1 MERFAKYINNLYILN
16 IWQYHSD
23 LAIQCL
29 LINTHIS
36 KKKSKDLGNKVRKV
50 SIFCCTVLVNCV
62 IIECMNDII
71 IGTSSILL
79 VRNNTGSFCKIAM
92 VIST

>member
-1 MERFAKYINNLYILN
+1 MEIFAKYINNLYILN

-29 LINTHIS
+29 LINIHIS
-36 KKKSKDLGNKVRKV
+36 KKKSKDLGKVRKV

-62 IIECMNDII
+62 VIECMNDIT
-71 IGTSSILL
+71 IGTPSILL